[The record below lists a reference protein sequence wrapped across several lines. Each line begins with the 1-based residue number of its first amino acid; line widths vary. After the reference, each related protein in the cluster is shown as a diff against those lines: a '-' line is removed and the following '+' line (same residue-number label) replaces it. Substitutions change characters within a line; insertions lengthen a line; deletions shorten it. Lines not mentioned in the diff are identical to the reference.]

1 MDAILL
7 VSPRASRNLIASFIK
22 EQPQRD
28 ATHGSRKPAAHDRS
42 SHAHLGRHTFQHP
55 VREALDKRRVP
66 DAVEGDGARIE
77 DNQLTGSDQFDW
89 RR

>member
-1 MDAILL
+1 MERDD
-7 VSPRASRNLIASFIK
+7 SQSGE

-28 ATHGSRKPAAHDRS
+28 ATHGSRKHAAHDRS
-42 SHAHLGRHTFQHP
+42 SHLGRHTFQHP
-55 VREALDKRRVP
+55 AREALDKRRVS